1 MMNEEE
7 LKENIRKSLIE
18 KLNEYN
24 LTQKEFAK
32 IMGVDN
38 STVGKWISKTT
49 IPRMGVIQKMS
60 DYFGVPKSFFLERNT
75 TEEYPLPDNLIPIK
89 KVNKIPIVGII
100 AAGTPIL
107 ATENIESYLLL
118 DQEYKADFA
127 LRVKGDSMVDAGIND
142 GDIALI
148 VKDRPI
154 DNGEIY
160 AVMIDESATLKKIYR
175 HEDCLTLQACNS
187 KYEPIVVREEDNP
200 YIIGKLT
207 GIVRKY

>member
-1 MMNEEE
+1 MSSDLGNKEIMAKNIKRYMDEFNLDRKE
-7 LKENIRKSLIE
+7 LAGIAGVAYSTLSDWLNANKYPRIDKIE
-18 KLNEYN
+18 KMANY
-24 LTQKEFAK
+24 F
-32 IMGVDN
+32 G
-38 STVGKWISKTT
+38 ISKADLVEDD
-49 IPRMGVIQKMS
+49 IENR
-60 DYFGVPKSFFLERNT
+60 
-75 TEEYPLPDNLIPIK
+75 PLPDNLVPIK
-89 KVNKIPIVGII
+89 KVNKIPLVGTI

-118 DQEYKADFA
+118 DQEYKVDFA

-148 VKDRPI
+148 VKNKPI

-160 AVMIDESATLKKIYR
+160 AVMIDESATLKKIYK
-175 HEDCLTLQACNS
+175 HEDCFTLQACNS

>member
-1 MMNEEE
+1 MESFYTRFKKVFDESGMSQTE
-7 LKENIRKSLIE
+7 L
-18 KLNEYN
+18 
-24 LTQKEFAK
+24 AK
-32 IMGVDN
+32 ITGIRA
-38 STVGKWISKTT
+38 SSI
-49 IPRMGVIQKMS
+49 S
-60 DYFGVPKSFFLERNT
+60 DYYNGKYIPKQDKVTLLANALNVSPSWLYCT
-75 TEEYPLPDNLIPIK
+75 TGDETSEEYPLPDNLIPIK
-89 KVNKIPIVGII
+89 KVNKIPIVGTI

-142 GDIALI
+142 GDVALI
-148 VKDRPI
+148 VKNKPI